1 MSMKNAVTSL
11 RSPSNA
17 NCGMVPRLTEI
28 PVATFGAASRA
39 SLISRLIGLPQALQ
53 KRVSGGFEAPQ

>member
-1 MSMKNAVTSL
+1 MKSAVTSL

-17 NCGMVPRLTEI
+17 NCEIVPRLTEML
-28 PVATFGAASRA
+28 VAAFGVPSRA
-39 SLISRLIGLPQALQ
+39 PLISRLIGLPQALQ

>member
-1 MSMKNAVTSL
+1 
-11 RSPSNA
+11 
-17 NCGMVPRLTEI
+17 
-28 PVATFGAASRA
+28 VATFGTASRA